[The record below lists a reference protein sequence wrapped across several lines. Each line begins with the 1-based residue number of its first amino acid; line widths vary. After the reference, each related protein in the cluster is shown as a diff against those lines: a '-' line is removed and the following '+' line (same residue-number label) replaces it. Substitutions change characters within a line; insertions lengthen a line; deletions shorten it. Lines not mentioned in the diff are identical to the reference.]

1 MCECVQICLHG
12 PERRKLPHPLRCR
25 AHPRTAGGVQRER
38 CSADDPKCGGTYTLI
53 HKCTSLCMAYVD
65 VYSYAPIHTGAL
77 GERAAAVRG
86 LHEERGVREA
96 DSSAYRVIAGTLGM
110 SNVCV
115 GVCGGACL
123 VFVVWSVTRIVNT
136 YHLPIPCTHN
146 HSHSHTRSSSTPTR
160 SCWH

>member
-38 CSADDPKCGGTYTLI
+38 CSADDPN
-53 HKCTSLCMAYVD
+53 VD